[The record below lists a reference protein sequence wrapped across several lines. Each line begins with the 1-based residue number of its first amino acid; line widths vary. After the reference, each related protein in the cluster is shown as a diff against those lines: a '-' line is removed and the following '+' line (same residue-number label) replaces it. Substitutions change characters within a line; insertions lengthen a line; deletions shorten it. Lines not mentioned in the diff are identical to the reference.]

1 MVDSN
6 TVNSKNYYHSELQ
19 NRLYFSSDSNQDMK
33 IPYPCS
39 CCKQNSPCIF
49 SPRCMNFCADCD
61 TSVINY
67 NLNLSTN
74 NFSDNNSN
82 LFSQFTSLSKSK
94 DPFSSV
100 LNNEQYNFIN
110 NNSLRPKDSSPV
122 NSSLTI
128 LKCDEFSTS
137 KLNMG
142 NSIELSKNHLTIL
155 NEGDSRCGDMEIIN
169 NKGTEENNNITSY
182 YHIIHN
188 DNAYHMNQ
196 SNPNLLKLLSNCN
209 QFVRNSS
216 VEILPSLYSPL
227 PSLSTVNTLHT
238 FNNHATRLDS
248 LMLDNTSKYLNEN
261 CITENMEKNNQ
272 TKNDDNNVNERSD
285 DYMDSKSTYPNKNS
299 LWMFNNCTNPN
310 NTEGF
315 EEPFDVG
322 HTMQEVIKSSICN
335 YPSNIYNSSLS
346 LPITFPSSPSVSL
359 THNYESSQ
367 VEKPDINFVNHAQ
380 VTTNPCM
387 IQHEMQHSTSTNYS
401 SSCSSSSSSSSSE
414 HQQQQQSHQC
424 FPQTD
429 IASYVPSQINS
440 IECSDKHQYNLADTP
455 CPRRQEQQYRQ
466 KKLFIHLPTPTETVK
481 WMPKHLM
488 MINAQQNHQNQRQ
501 QQLTD
506 DLFESES
513 HSVTNKLDMK
523 YTSQATI
530 DKQPVL
536 HETPQ
541 CVQCGTF
548 NIENQQWIFDR
559 ITELYLCNECNQQIN
574 NDNNRI
580 KSTRKMKHV
589 PSINASVDKA
599 KPFFDPLLN
608 YGTRNRNLSGLDQ
621 DNGSLSFLIWNDVK
635 SYSKDSSFI
644 FNPTNNFNE
653 IDKHLQIQSPQEI
666 SNYSSWSQYTT
677 NVMKDVAVTREPI
690 DSIHSEVKIS
700 KSSNSLN
707 IPNST
712 RRSGQFC
719 TNCNTS
725 ATTLWRRNTE
735 GEPVCNACGLYYKL
749 HKINRPISMK
759 KEGIQT
765 RKRKPKM
772 NTLKSNQLYVPN
784 SSRGSGKSINKLV
797 TRMDASKQASFSL
810 IMDIST
816 ILYTEL
822 YITRAVLSNQSPYKT
837 RHHHIPYQG
846 TDVESHHS
854 IPPRFMAFPNL
865 FYDEQSIKKQNLDE
879 NKSNA
884 LDSLFHSH
892 SLNEVHPVYSTT
904 RTPQFP
910 PPPHPPPV
918 SLSHHHRMNIH
929 ESNCSVSDI
938 HYNQYGDQI
947 ENTSMMI
954 NRLPLLNKVT
964 GENCINSL
972 LIWSNTSR
980 TNDDSMNTVLLTNF
994 IELDRNHNQTIN
1006 EDDNENSNNNNN
1018 SENSDKHSNIPIDF
1032 SNTVIDFIN
1041 SQYQEIH
1048 EKSEA
1053 PNLLHSNFEQKM
1065 LVTDDIV
1072 SNEKST
1078 IYHTNSRT
1086 QEQSVNL
1093 MNPLEPNFPSP
1104 SNFSHSSE
1112 I

>member
-6 TVNSKNYYHSELQ
+6 TISSKNYYHSELQ
-19 NRLYFSSDSNQDMK
+19 NRLYFSSGSNQDMK
-33 IPYPCS
+33 IPYPCT
-39 CCKQNSPCIF
+39 CCKRNSPSIF
-49 SPRCMNFCADCD
+49 SPRCMNVCADCD
-61 TSVINY
+61 TPAINY
-67 NLNLSTN
+67 NLNLSTTN
-74 NFSDNNSN
+74 LSDNNLN
-82 LFSQFTSLSKSK
+82 PFSQFTSLSKSK

-100 LNNEQYNFIN
+100 LNNEQHNYIN
-110 NNSLRPKDSSPV
+110 NNSLRPKISSPI

-137 KLNMG
+137 KLNLG
-142 NSIELSKNHLTIL
+142 NSVELPTNQLAIS
-155 NEGDSRCGDMEIIN
+155 NEGDSICDDMEIIN

-182 YHIIHN
+182 HQVIHT
-188 DNAYHMNQ
+188 DNPYHMNQ

-209 QFVRNSS
+209 QLVRNSS

-227 PSLSTVNTLHT
+227 PSLSTVNTLHP
-238 FNNHATRLDS
+238 FNNHVTRLDS
-248 LMLDNTSKYLNEN
+248 LMLDNTSKCLSEN
-261 CITENMEKNNQ
+261 CITENMEKYNQ
-272 TKNDDNNVNERSD
+272 TKNEDNIVNERSD

-310 NTEGF
+310 NTAGF
-315 EEPFDVG
+315 EEPFDVS

-346 LPITFPSSPSVSL
+346 LPIAFPSSPSASL
-359 THNYESSQ
+359 THNYESLQ
-367 VEKPDINFVNHAQ
+367 VEKPAINFVNHAQ

-387 IQHEMQHSTSTNYS
+387 IQHDMQHSTSTNYS
-401 SSCSSSSSSSSSE
+401 SSCSSSSSSSSSSE
-414 HQQQQQSHQC
+414 HQQQQQSHHC

-429 IASYVPSQINS
+429 IASYLPSQINS
-440 IECSDKHQYNLADTP
+440 IECSDKHQYGLTDMS

-466 KKLFIHLPTPTETVK
+466 KKLFIHFPTPTETVK
-481 WMPKHLM
+481 LMPKHLM
-488 MINAQQNHQNQRQ
+488 MTNAQQHHQHQSQ

-506 DLFESES
+506 DLLESES
-513 HSVTNKLDMK
+513 HSVINKLGME

-530 DKQPVL
+530 DKQSVL

-541 CVQCGTF
+541 CVQCGKF
-548 NIENQQWIFDR
+548 NIENQQWVFDR
-559 ITELYLCNECNQQIN
+559 ITELYLCNECNQQVN

-580 KSTRKMKHV
+580 KSTRKMKHL
-589 PSINASVDKA
+589 PSINVPADKA

-608 YGTRNRNLSGLDQ
+608 YGTRNRNRSGLDQ
-621 DNGSLSFLIWNDVK
+621 DNGSLSLLIWNDVK
-635 SYSKDSSFI
+635 SYSKDPSFI
-644 FNPTNNFNE
+644 FNPTDNFNE

-666 SNYSSWSQYTT
+666 SNYFTWSQYTT
-677 NVMKDVAVTREPI
+677 NVMKDAAVTRVPI
-690 DSIHSEVKIS
+690 DSIHSEENIS

-784 SSRGSGKSINKLV
+784 LSRGSGKPMNKLV
-797 TRMDASKQASFSL
+797 TRMDGSKQ
-810 IMDIST
+810 
-816 ILYTEL
+816 
-822 YITRAVLSNQSPYKT
+822 LSNQSPYKT
-837 RHHHIPYQG
+837 RHHHIPYKG
-846 TDVESHHS
+846 TEVESHHS
-854 IPPRFMAFPNL
+854 IPPRFVAFPNL
-865 FYDEQSIKKQNLDE
+865 FYDEQSMKKQNLDE

-892 SLNEVHPVYSTT
+892 SLNEVHPMHTTT
-904 RTPQFP
+904 RTPQF
-910 PPPHPPPV
+910 PPPV
-918 SLSHHHRMNIH
+918 SLSHHHRVNID
-929 ESNCSVSDI
+929 EPNSSVSDI
-938 HYNQYGDQI
+938 HYNQYGDQV
-947 ENTSMMI
+947 ENTAMMI
-954 NRLPLLNKVT
+954 NRLPIMNKVT

-994 IELDRNHNQTIN
+994 IELDRNHNQTIT

-1018 SENSDKHSNIPIDF
+1018 ENSDKHSNIPIDF
-1032 SNTVIDFIN
+1032 SNTVVDFIN
-1041 SQYQEIH
+1041 FQYQEIH
-1048 EKSEA
+1048 EKSET
-1053 PNLLHSNFEQKM
+1053 PNLLHPNFEQKTM
-1065 LVTDDIV
+1065 VTDDVV

-1078 IYHTNSRT
+1078 IYHTNSIT

>member
-6 TVNSKNYYHSELQ
+6 ALSSKEHYRSELQ
-19 NRLYFSSDSNQDMK
+19 NRLYFSNGSSQDMK
-33 IPYPCS
+33 IPYPCT
-39 CCKQNSPCIF
+39 CCKQNSPSIF
-49 SPRCMNFCADCD
+49 SSRCADCD
-61 TSVINY
+61 TPAINY
-67 NLNLSTN
+67 NLNLSTT
-74 NFSDNNSN
+74 NFSDNDPNP
-82 LFSQFTSLSKSK
+82 FSQFTSLSKSK

-100 LNNEQYNFIN
+100 WNNEQHNFVN
-110 NNSLRPKDSSPV
+110 NNSLPSKVPSPV
-122 NSSLTI
+122 NSSLTT

-137 KLNMG
+137 KINLRNT
-142 NSIELSKNHLTIL
+142 IELSTNQLAIS
-155 NEGDSRCGDMEIIN
+155 NEDDSRCGDMEIIN
-169 NKGTEENNNITSY
+169 NKGTEENNNIRSY
-182 YHIIHN
+182 HQVIHT

-196 SNPNLLKLLSNCN
+196 SNPNLLKLLSDCN
-209 QFVRNSS
+209 QLVRNSS
-216 VEILPSLYSPL
+216 VETLPSLYSPL
-227 PSLSTVNTLHT
+227 PSLSSFNTLHP
-238 FNNHATRLDS
+238 FNNHFTRLDS
-248 LMLDNTSKYLNEN
+248 LMLDNTSKCLSEDY
-261 CITENMEKNNQ
+261 ITEKMEENNQ
-272 TKNDDNNVNERSD
+272 TKNEDNNVNEKSD
-285 DYMDSKSTYPNKNS
+285 DYMDSKPIYPNKNS
-299 LWMFNNCTNPN
+299 LWISNNCTDPN
-310 NTEGF
+310 NTVGF

-322 HTMQEVIKSSICN
+322 HTMKEVIKSSICN

-346 LPITFPSSPSVSL
+346 LPTSFQSSLSISP
-359 THNYESSQ
+359 THNYESLQ
-367 VEKPDINFVNHAQ
+367 VEKPAINFVNHAQ

-387 IQHEMQHSTSTNYS
+387 IQHDMQHSTSANYS
-401 SSCSSSSSSSSSE
+401 SSCSSSSSSSSE
-414 HQQQQQSHQC
+414 HQQQQQPNHC
-424 FPQTD
+424 YPQTD
-429 IASYVPSQINS
+429 IASYLPSQINS
-440 IECSDKHQYNLADTP
+440 IECSHKYQHNLTDITSLHH
-455 CPRRQEQQYRQ
+455 QEQQHRQ
-466 KKLFIHLPTPTETVK
+466 KKLLTHLPTPTETVK

-488 MINAQQNHQNQRQ
+488 TINTQQHHQHQRQ

-506 DLFESES
+506 DLLASES
-513 HSVTNKLDMK
+513 HSVINKLGME
-523 YTSQATI
+523 YTSQVTI
-530 DKQPVL
+530 DKQPLL

-541 CVQCGTF
+541 CVQCGTV
-548 NIENQQWIFDR
+548 NIENQQWVFDR

-589 PSINASVDKA
+589 PSINVPADKA

-608 YGTRNRNLSGLDQ
+608 YCTRNRNRSGLDQ
-621 DNGSLSFLIWNDVK
+621 DNRSLSFLIWNDVK
-635 SYSKDSSFI
+635 SYSNDPSFI
-644 FNPTNNFNE
+644 FNPTNNLNE

-677 NVMKDVAVTREPI
+677 NVMKDVDVTREPI

-700 KSSNSLN
+700 KSSNPLN

-772 NTLKSNQLYVPN
+772 NTLKSNQLYVTN
-784 SSRGSGKSINKLV
+784 SSRGSGKFLNKLV
-797 TRMDASKQASFSL
+797 ARMDGSKQ
-810 IMDIST
+810 
-816 ILYTEL
+816 LY
-822 YITRAVLSNQSPYKT
+822 NQSPYKT

-846 TDVESHHS
+846 TEVESHHS
-854 IPPRFMAFPNL
+854 IPPRFLAFPNL
-865 FYDEQSIKKQNLDE
+865 FYDEQSMKKQNLDE
-879 NKSNA
+879 NKSNT

-892 SLNEVHPVYSTT
+892 SLNEVHPMHFTA

-918 SLSHHHRMNIH
+918 SPSHHHRANIH
-929 ESNCSVSDI
+929 EPNNSVSDI
-938 HYNQYGDQI
+938 HYNQNGDQF
-947 ENTSMMI
+947 ENTAMMI
-954 NRLPLLNKVT
+954 NRLPILNKVT

-994 IELDRNHNQTIN
+994 IELDNNRNQTIN

-1018 SENSDKHSNIPIDF
+1018 ENSDKHSNIPIDF
-1032 SNTVIDFIN
+1032 SNTVVDFIN
-1041 SQYQEIH
+1041 FQYQEIH
-1048 EKSEA
+1048 EKSET
-1053 PNLLHSNFEQKM
+1053 PNLLHPTFEQKM
-1065 LVTDDIV
+1065 LVTDDVV

-1078 IYHTNSRT
+1078 IYHTNST
-1086 QEQSVNL
+1086 THEQSVNL

-1104 SNFSHSSE
+1104 SNFSNSSE